1 MKEKLIDLFE
11 YTYHFNNE
19 MIKVISKNRE
29 AVDDKTISLI
39 NHTLNA
45 QQIWN
50 ARISRETTFEVWQI
64 NPFDTLEEINHQN
77 FLKSIAIVQN
87 ADLEKTIEYQNS
99 RGTKFENTVFDM
111 LFHAI
116 NHSTYH
122 RGQINSLLKQNGLEP
137 ILTDYI
143 FIKGKRATELLRF
156 RST

>member
-11 YTYHFNNE
+11 YTYHFNGE
-19 MIKVISKNRE
+19 MIRIISENRDKVDE
-29 AVDDKTISLI
+29 KTISLI

-50 ARISRETTFEVWQI
+50 SRIVGENTFEVWQI
-64 NPFDTLEEINHQN
+64 NPFESLEEINLQN
-77 FLKSIAIVQN
+77 FVKSIAIVKDF
-87 ADLEKTIEYQNS
+87 DLEKKMEYQNS
-99 RGTKFENTVFDM
+99 RGTKFKNTVFDM

-122 RGQINSLLKQNGLEP
+122 RGQINSLLRQSGLTP

-143 FIKGKRATELLRF
+143 FYKR
-156 RST
+156 